1 MLTKGFT
8 EVVRKGGFLTR
19 NFGVCA
25 PVAQKVTDPIQALFV
40 KKIQEYKSKESGG
53 KLVDATP
60 EVEKDLKTE
69 LERVAKQYGGGSGV
83 DMTKFPEFKF
93 SAPTVDPINTTN

>member
-8 EVVRKGGFLTR
+8 GIVRKGAFVAR
-19 NFGVCA
+19 NFGVSA
-25 PVAQKVTDPIQALFV
+25 PASQKATDPIQQLFL
-40 KKIQEYKSKESGG
+40 KKVQEYKSKESGG

-60 EVEKDLKTE
+60 EVERDLKTE
-69 LERVAKQYGGGSGV
+69 LDRVSKQFGGGSGV

-93 SAPTVDPINTTN
+93 PAVTVDPINSTN

>member
-1 MLTKGFT
+1 MLIRGIAG
-8 EVVRKGGFLTR
+8 VVRKSGFVAR
-19 NFGVCA
+19 NFGVSA
-25 PVAQKVTDPIQALFV
+25 PAAQKVTDPIQQLFLQ
-40 KKIQEYKSKESGG
+40 KIQEYKSKESGG

-69 LERVAKQYGGGSGV
+69 LDRVSKQFGGGAGV

-93 SAPTVDPINTTN
+93 PAATVDPINSAN

>member
-8 EVVRKGGFLTR
+8 QVVRKSGLLAR
-19 NFGVCA
+19 NFGISA
-25 PVAQKVTDPIQALFV
+25 PAAQKATDPIQQLFV

-69 LERVAKQYGGGSGV
+69 LERVSKQFGGGAGV

-93 SAPTVDPINTTN
+93 PGATVDAINSTN